1 MTHTEMHRR
10 VGKEEQKKKERKNI
24 NVDGKIILSRYELE
38 KTEKNKATTA
48 TIKDATAAEYYKK
61 MSKRQDKHKFC
72 VVVA

>member
-10 VGKEEQKKKERKNI
+10 VGKEEQKRKKNI

-61 MSKRQDKHKFC
+61 MSKRQDKHKFR